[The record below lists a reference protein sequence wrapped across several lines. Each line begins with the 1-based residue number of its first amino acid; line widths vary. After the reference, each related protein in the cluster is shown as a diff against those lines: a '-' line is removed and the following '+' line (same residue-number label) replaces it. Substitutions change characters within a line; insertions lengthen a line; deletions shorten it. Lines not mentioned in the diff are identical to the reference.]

1 MRTHLLLFAGLLAL
15 SAGAA
20 AQTDTLLHNP
30 LPKTKEEFTASEPG
44 VIRTVN
50 YLENTPID
58 KQSVAW
64 RAQAKLFVAWL
75 TSSPQ
80 VTIDVDERTTRIAQ
94 RNPEMLIIFM
104 GGWTR
109 YVLQNGYSK
118 DRVQGIVA
126 GLRSAI
132 RAYKM
137 GNGFKRDKE
146 MEKLIQLEEG
156 NGLEDWVREQLGQK
170 SI

>member
-1 MRTHLLLFAGLLAL
+1 MKIHLFLLAGLLAL
-15 SAGAA
+15 AIGAGAQA
-20 AQTDTLLHNP
+20 DSLLHDP
-30 LPKTKEEFTASEPG
+30 LPKTKEEWTASEPA

-50 YLENTPID
+50 FLESTPID
-58 KQSVAW
+58 KQSAAW
-64 RAQAKLFVAWL
+64 RAQAKIFMAWL

-80 VTIDVDERTTRIAQ
+80 VTINVEANTTRIAQ

-109 YVLQNGYSK
+109 YVLQNGYSR

-132 RAYKM
+132 KAYKM
-137 GNGFKRDKE
+137 GNGFRKDRE
-146 MEKLIQLEEG
+146 MEKLIKLEEG
-156 NGLEDWVREQLGQK
+156 NGLEDWVKEQLGQK
-170 SI
+170 SV